1 MAIDPI
7 YSTAFILATSIF
19 TILVVKRLGSQS
31 GCITYGYIGLIL
43 FSINIFFIFSG
54 SIFISTLKDTFTV
67 LVSGENYTATVSSY
81 SKEEVYDSDEDKYET
96 MYTPTVSFNTKY
108 GQTIERELD
117 FSTTNLELG
126 DTYKIN
132 YNKLDDKI
140 ITLGFMLF
148 IKLAGTFIFCF
159 IFSFLFIGELLFAFN
174 KNMDTYYSIV
184 KKAGFYFF
192 LPFLMIGFDALLIYG
207 LINGNEV
214 PIWVSLVLV
223 FFIVVLTLA
232 IVGYLKTTYAKGIP
246 VMVQVAPNR
255 WVGDWKEEEEEEEE
269 EEEDDNNS

>member
-7 YSTAFILATSIF
+7 YSVAFILATSIF

-54 SIFISTLKDTFTV
+54 SIFISTVKDTFTI
-67 LVSGENYTATVSSY
+67 LISGENYTATVSSY
-81 SKEEVYDSDEDKYET
+81 TSEEVYDSDSDEYET
-96 MYTPTVSFNTKY
+96 MYTPTVSFLTQY
-108 GQTIERELD
+108 GQTIERELE
-117 FSTTNLELG
+117 FSTTDVKLG

-132 YNKLDDKI
+132 YNKLNDKV
-140 ITLGFMLF
+140 ITLGFTLF

-159 IFSFLFIGELLFAFN
+159 IFTFLFVGELLYAFN
-174 KNMDTYYSIV
+174 KNMDKYYSMV

-192 LPFLMIGFDALLIYG
+192 IPFLMIGFDALLIYG
-207 LINGNEV
+207 LLNGNEV

-246 VMVQVAPNR
+246 VMEQVAPNR
-255 WVGDWKEEEEEEEE
+255 WVGDWKEEEEEEE
-269 EEEDDNNS
+269 NNS